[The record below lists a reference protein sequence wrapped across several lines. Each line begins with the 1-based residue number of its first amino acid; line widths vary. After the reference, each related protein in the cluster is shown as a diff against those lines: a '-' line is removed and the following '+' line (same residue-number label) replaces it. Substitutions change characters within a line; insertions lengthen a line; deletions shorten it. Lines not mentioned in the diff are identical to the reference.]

1 MEMIEGRTN
10 EAPAP
15 VGPYSQSARIG
26 SLVAAAGQGGFD
38 RNGELVAGGVAEQTS
53 QTLANVEAVL
63 RANGA
68 SLRNAIRIGVFLTE
82 VEDFAEM
89 NRVYG
94 ETLAE
99 PFPARTTVYVGLP
112 DGMRVEIDALAVI
125 PG

>member
-1 MEMIEGRTN
+1 MEMIEGRTS
-10 EAPAP
+10 EAPTP

-112 DGMRVEIDALAVI
+112 DGMRVEIDALAVV